1 MKQGISYIKKNTP
14 WCILFFCCFF
24 SKLVSAQV
32 EFKLNDSCL
41 IAQQHIYNFQFNE
54 ANRILESQ
62 KKINPNNIAIDWL
75 QENTL
80 FYKNFISEDK
90 KLFEASEKKWA
101 QLISNVHKKQ
111 FNNAWYRFVLSE
123 MHFHKALIKLRFNE
137 YYSAAGD
144 IKTCHQLLKENKKMF
159 PSFLADNKT
168 YGSLLCVFSTI
179 PTKYQFL
186 SKLTGFE
193 GDMKQGLTELET
205 YIKSDQTYKEHH
217 WIQKE
222 AVFSYAMIQH
232 LLNKNS
238 DLAWQITQENTMDYQ
253 QSVFSNYMRARI
265 AAYAGLNETIIETID
280 KKPNIKHH
288 PFPYMDYMM
297 GLAKLR
303 KLDLHAAI
311 HFNTYIQQYKGQH
324 LIKSSYRYLAWLN
337 IISNKKNLVELHY
350 NNCIKYGN
358 SQSEDDKQA
367 FKEATETTRWT
378 AHSIKARLLFDGKYY
393 DKALA
398 ELNLISPNEM
408 THLKHQ
414 IEYHYRKAR
423 IYHETKDFQ
432 KAIYEYERTIELGE
446 NQSYYFAAYS
456 AIYLGNIYE
465 DKNQKQM
472 AKTYYLKAKNGFKA
486 NKEYN
491 NSIEQKAKTGLKR
504 LNEI

>member
-1 MKQGISYIKKNTP
+1 MPRFQNIKKNTP
-14 WCILFFCCFF
+14 WCILFFYLSFT
-24 SKLVSAQV
+24 SIHANQV
-32 EFKLNDSCL
+32 EFKVNDSCL
-41 IAQQHIYNFQFNE
+41 LAQNHIYNFQFNE
-54 ANRILESQ
+54 ASRILENQ
-62 KKINPNNIAIDWL
+62 KKIFPSNIAIDWL
-75 QENTL
+75 QENIL

-90 KLFEASEKKWA
+90 KLFEASEKKWTE
-101 QLISNVHKKQ
+101 LIANVRENQ

-123 MHFHKALIKLRFNE
+123 IHFHKALIKLRFNE
-137 YYSAAGD
+137 YYSAGGD

-168 YGSLLCVFSTI
+168 YGSLLCIFSTI
-179 PTKYQFL
+179 PSKYQFL

-193 GDMKQGLTELET
+193 GDMNKGLMELET
-205 YIKSDQTYKEHH
+205 YINSDQTYKEHH

-222 AVFSYAMIQH
+222 AIFSYAIIQH

-238 DLAWQITQENTMDYQ
+238 DLAWQITQLNTNDYQ
-253 QSVFSNYMRARI
+253 QSVFSNFVRARI
-265 AAYAGLNETIIETID
+265 AAYAGMNDIIIATIN

-303 KLDLHAAI
+303 RLDPQAASY
-311 HFNTYIQQYKGQH
+311 FNNYIQQYKGQH
-324 LIKSSYRYLAWLN
+324 LIKSSYRYLAWLS
-337 IISNKKNLVELHY
+337 IMSNKKNLVDQHY
-350 NNCIKYGN
+350 ANCIKYGN
-358 SQSEDDKQA
+358 TQSEEDKQA
-367 FKEATETTRWT
+367 YKEATETIRWT
-378 AHSIKARLLFDGKYY
+378 AHSIKARLLFDGKYF

-408 THLKHQ
+408 IHLKHQ

-432 KAIYEYERTIELGE
+432 KAIQEYERAIELGE

-456 AIYLGNIYE
+456 AIYIGNIYE

-472 AKTYYLKAKNGFKA
+472 AKTYYLKAKNGFKS

-491 NSIEQKAKTGLKR
+491 NSIEQKSKAGLKR
-504 LNEI
+504 LSEK